1 MTDHE
6 FAAMFT
12 AEYERMMRSLKD
24 EDYLVDEAQQEKFLR
39 IVGEFIKLAKEFD
52 GRIDELEVVPRLQHG
67 GVTATFP
74 IVDVSGKSVQD
85 FCSALSAASA
95 ITMDAMDDGVCIS
108 VTVPNVFYRKP

>member
-6 FAAMFT
+6 FAFLFES
-12 AEYERMMRSLKD
+12 EYERMMRSLRD

-52 GRIDELEVVPRLQHG
+52 GRIDGVEVIPRAEHG

-74 IVDVSGKSVQD
+74 IVDLSGKSVRD
-85 FCSALSAASA
+85 FCMALAEASA
-95 ITMDAMDDGVCIS
+95 VSIDSMDDGVCIS

>member
-24 EDYLVDEAQQEKFLR
+24 EDYLVDTVQQAKFLR
-39 IVGEFIKLAKEFD
+39 IVGEFIRLAKEFD
-52 GRIDELEVVPRLQHG
+52 GQIDQIEVIPRMENS

-74 IVDVSGKSVQD
+74 IVALSGKSVSD
-85 FCSALSAASA
+85 FCSALHEASA
-95 ITMDAMDDGVCIS
+95 ISMDATDDGVCIS